1 MLKVAIT
8 GGIGSGKSLVCQV
21 FKTLGI
27 PIFDADAVSNHLVEH
42 DATLKTAITEL
53 FGKEAYKNNI
63 YNRKYIASIVFS
75 QAEMLQA
82 LNALVHPKAIE
93 AAKQWFEKQQ
103 SPYAIKEAAILFES
117 NSEKDIDIIIGVTA
131 PEQIRIERVMQR
143 TGYSKE
149 EVIKRMQQQMPD
161 EEKMAKCNYVIQN
174 NDTDAILPQILQIHK
189 QLINKSVTTL

>member
-27 PIFDADAVSNHLVEH
+27 PIFDADAVSNQLVEH

-63 YNRKYIASIVFS
+63 YNRKYIAHIVFN
-75 QAEMLQA
+75 QAEKLKA
-82 LNALVHPKAIE
+82 LNELIHPKAKE

-103 SPYAIKEAAILFES
+103 TPYAIKEAAILFES
-117 NSEKDIDIIIGVTA
+117 KAEQDIDIIIGVTA

-143 TGYSKE
+143 IGCSKD
-149 EVIKRMQQQMPD
+149 EVIKRMQQQMPED
-161 EEKMAKCNYVIQN
+161 EKMKKCNYIIH
-174 NDTDAILPQILQIHK
+174 NDNITALIPQVLQIHEK
-189 QLINKSVTTL
+189 LLNFK

>member
-27 PIFDADAVSNHLVEH
+27 PIFDADAVSNQLVEH
-42 DATLKTAITEL
+42 DAALKTAIIEL

-103 SPYAIKEAAILFES
+103 TPYAIKEAAILFES

-131 PEQIRIERVMQR
+131 PEKVRIERVMQR

-174 NDTDAILPQILQIHK
+174 NDTDAILPQILQIHQ

>member
-103 SPYAIKEAAILFES
+103 TPYAIKEAAILFES

-131 PEQIRIERVMQR
+131 PEKVRIERVMQR

-174 NDTDAILPQILQIHK
+174 NDTDAILPQILQIHQ

>member
-27 PIFDADAVSNHLVEH
+27 PIFDADAVSNQLVEH
-42 DATLKTAITEL
+42 DAALKTAIIEL

-174 NDTDAILPQILQIHK
+174 NDTDAILPQILQIHQ

>member
-27 PIFDADAVSNHLVEH
+27 PIFDADAVSNQLVEH
-42 DATLKTAITEL
+42 DATLKNAIIEL

-82 LNALVHPKAIE
+82 LNALIHPKAIE

-131 PEQIRIERVMQR
+131 PEQIRIERVIQR

-149 EVIKRMQQQMPD
+149 EVLKRMQQQMPD
-161 EEKMAKCNYVIQN
+161 KEKMAKCNYVIQN
-174 NDTDAILPQILQIHK
+174 NNTDAILPQILEIHQ
-189 QLINKSVTTL
+189 QLINKSITNL

>member
-103 SPYAIKEAAILFES
+103 TPYAIKEAAILFES

-131 PEQIRIERVMQR
+131 PEKVRIERVMQR

>member
-27 PIFDADAVSNHLVEH
+27 PIFDADAVSNQLVEH

-63 YNRKYIASIVFS
+63 YNRKYIAHIVFN
-75 QAEMLQA
+75 QAEKLKA
-82 LNALVHPKAIE
+82 LNELIHPKAIE

-103 SPYAIKEAAILFES
+103 TPYAIKEAAILFES
-117 NSEKDIDIIIGVTA
+117 KAEQDIDIIIGVTA
-131 PEQIRIERVMQR
+131 PEKIRIERVMQR
-143 TGYSKE
+143 IGCSKD
-149 EVIKRMQQQMPD
+149 EVIKRMQQQMPED
-161 EEKMAKCNYVIQN
+161 EKMKKCNYIIH
-174 NDTDAILPQILQIHK
+174 NDNVTALIPQVLQIHEK
-189 QLINKSVTTL
+189 LLNFK

>member
-82 LNALVHPKAIE
+82 LNALIHPKAIE

-174 NDTDAILPQILQIHK
+174 NDTDAILPQILQIHQ

>member
-103 SPYAIKEAAILFES
+103 TPF
-117 NSEKDIDIIIGVTA
+117 
-131 PEQIRIERVMQR
+131 
-143 TGYSKE
+143 SKFDMMSI
-149 EVIKRMQQQMPD
+149 VLLGKWIKR
-161 EEKMAKCNYVIQN
+161 CH
-174 NDTDAILPQILQIHK
+174 LPGLS
-189 QLINKSVTTL
+189 NGTF

>member
-174 NDTDAILPQILQIHK
+174 NDTDAILPQILQIHQ

>member
-27 PIFDADAVSNHLVEH
+27 PIFDADAVSNQLVEH

-63 YNRKYIASIVFS
+63 YNRKYIAHIVFN
-75 QAEMLQA
+75 QAEKLKA
-82 LNALVHPKAIE
+82 LNELIHPKAIE

-103 SPYAIKEAAILFES
+103 TPYAIKEAAILFES
-117 NSEKDIDIIIGVTA
+117 KAEQDIDIIIGVTA

-143 TGYSKE
+143 IGCSKD
-149 EVIKRMQQQMPD
+149 EVIKRMQQQMPED
-161 EEKMAKCNYVIQN
+161 EKMKKCNYIIH
-174 NDTDAILPQILQIHK
+174 NDNVTALIPQVLQIHEK
-189 QLINKSVTTL
+189 LLNFK

>member
-27 PIFDADAVSNHLVEH
+27 PIFDADAVSNQLVEH
-42 DATLKTAITEL
+42 DAALKTAIIEL

-103 SPYAIKEAAILFES
+103 TPYAIKEAAILFES
-117 NSEKDIDIIIGVTA
+117 GADKTVDLTIGVIA
-131 PEQIRIERVMQR
+131 PEEIRIQRVKQR
-143 TGYSKE
+143 DNRSSE
-149 EVIKRMQQQMPD
+149 EIQSIITNSSIK
-161 EEKMAKCNYVIQN
+161 
-174 NDTDAILPQILQIHK
+174 
-189 QLINKSVTTL
+189 